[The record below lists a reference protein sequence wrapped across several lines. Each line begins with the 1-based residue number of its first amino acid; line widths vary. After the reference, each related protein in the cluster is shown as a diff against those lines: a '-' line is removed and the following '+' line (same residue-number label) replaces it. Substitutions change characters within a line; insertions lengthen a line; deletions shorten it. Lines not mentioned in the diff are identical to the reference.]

1 MAQEGVPIHWL
12 TLRFSP
18 PLEIRFLQ
26 DYARR
31 SLGHVRATLV
41 TGILFYAL
49 FGVLD
54 QMSVADPELKV
65 LLWVIRYGII
75 CPVLG
80 AILVLTFTPRFLRWM
95 QLFNGLAILIAGLGI
110 CALRG
115 VPVPVDNFDG
125 AVIGLI
131 LVLVYAYTIARLRYL
146 YATLISVTVSSLY
159 LLISL
164 RLRGSPAD
172 VELQSG
178 FYLLSTNLIGI
189 FASYSAEFAARKD
202 FFQTRLLQLEQR
214 RSERLLLNILPQ
226 PIAEQLKRKQGII
239 AEHFQ
244 EVTILF
250 ADLVRFTELAAEI
263 PPTELV
269 GLLNLI
275 FSTFDELVD
284 RFGLEK
290 IKTIGDAYMA
300 ASGIPVPRP
309 DHAAAAAELALAMQ
323 QAIQGFQFKDGR
335 PLQLRVGLSSGP
347 VVAGVIGTKKFIY
360 DLWGDTVNLA
370 SRMESQGACG
380 EIQVSPETYVRLR
393 ERFWLEERGVISIK
407 GKGEMRTYWL
417 KGNLAHHSI
426 QAPSDR
432 VELEPKVRSVDRSS
446 TY

>member
-1 MAQEGVPIHWL
+1 MAREGVPLHWL
-12 TLRFSP
+12 TLQFSS
-18 PLEIRFLQ
+18 PLEVRFLQ

-31 SLGHVRATLV
+31 SLAHVRSTLV

-54 QMSVADPELKV
+54 EVSVVDPDLKV

-131 LVLVYAYTIARLRYL
+131 LVLIYAYTIARLRYL
-146 YATLISVTVSSLY
+146 YATVISVTVSSLY
-159 LLISL
+159 LWVSL
-164 RLRGSPAD
+164 QLRGSPPE
-172 VELQSG
+172 VEFQSG

-202 FFQTRLLQLEQR
+202 FFQTQLLKLEQR
-214 RSERLLLNILPQ
+214 RSEGLLLNILPQ

-239 AEHFQ
+239 AEYFQ

-275 FSTFDELVD
+275 ISPFDELVD
-284 RFGLEK
+284 RYGLEK

-300 ASGIPVPRP
+300 ASGIPTPRS
-309 DHAAAAAELALAMQ
+309 DHAVAAAELALAMQ
-323 QAIQGFQFKDGR
+323 DAIQGFQLKDGR
-335 PLQLRVGLSSGP
+335 PLQLRIGLSSGP

-380 EIQVSPETYVRLR
+380 QIQVSQATYQRLKD
-393 ERFWLEERGVISIK
+393 RFWLEERGVIPIK
-407 GKGEMRTYWL
+407 GRGEMRTFWL
-417 KGNLAHHSI
+417 RGSLSDPAISELQRASRDPASI
-426 QAPSDR
+426 P
-432 VELEPKVRSVDRSS
+432 
-446 TY
+446 

>member
-1 MAQEGVPIHWL
+1 MIWESSPSGEVGMVGGELPIHWL

-18 PLEIRFLQ
+18 PLEIRFAQ
-26 DYARR
+26 DFASR

-49 FGVLD
+49 FGIMD
-54 QMSVADPELKV
+54 EFTTAEESLK
-65 LLWVIRYGII
+65 LTLWVIRYGII
-75 CPVLG
+75 CPILG
-80 AILVLTFTPRFLRWM
+80 AILILTFTPWFLRWM
-95 QLFNGLAILIAGLGI
+95 QLFNSLAILTAGLGI

-131 LVLVYAYTIARLRYL
+131 LVLIYAYTIARMRYL
-146 YATLISVTVSSLY
+146 YATGISVLVSCLY
-159 LLISL
+159 LLVSL
-164 RLRGSPAD
+164 RLRGSPPE
-172 VELQSG
+172 VEFQSG
-178 FYLLSTNLIGI
+178 FYLLATNLIGI

-202 FFQTRLLQLEQR
+202 FFQTQLLHLEQH

-275 FSTFDELVD
+275 FSTFDALVD
-284 RFGLEK
+284 QHGLEK

-300 ASGIPVPRP
+300 ASGIPVPRA
-309 DHAAAAAELALAMQ
+309 DHAAAAAALALDMQ
-323 QAIQGFQFKDGR
+323 RVVQEFQLKDGR
-335 PLQLRVGLSSGP
+335 PLQLRIGLSSGP

-380 EIQVSPETYVRLR
+380 QIQVSTETYQRLQDQ
-393 ERFWLEERGVISIK
+393 FWLEERGEIWIK
-407 GKGEMRTYWL
+407 GKGQLRTYWL
-417 KGNLAHHSI
+417 IDNKEKGLI
-426 QAPSDR
+426 PQ
-432 VELEPKVRSVDRSS
+432 EPIGSHL
-446 TY
+446 